1 MKSLLAILAIC
12 TWVLTACQGALLE
25 PTATPVPTNTL
36 APTATP
42 APTNTSAPTATPAP
56 TNTSAPTAD
65 LSGIRV
71 TFVGNSGFLIT
82 VGDQEVL
89 IDALFEGLPPFDDV
103 DLILATHDHP
113 DHFSA
118 TLVQQYMQNNPKT
131 IFIST
136 KQAASQLTGFGDRV
150 IALDPVAGSP
160 VNVEANGIR
169 VEAIYLNHG
178 YPPNDPNEVVNNGYV
193 VTIGPIKFFHT
204 GDIDDLQ
211 DVRQYNLAE
220 QNIDLAFIQ
229 HFFLLDD
236 NARSLIDEVVGEKY
250 LFPIHYKFTTPKF
263 NAGRI
268 KNYFPDAIIFSAEL
282 ESWPRS
288 LPAK

>member
-25 PTATPVPTNTL
+25 PTATPVPTNKL
-36 APTATP
+36 
-42 APTNTSAPTATPAP
+42 APTATPAP

-118 TLVQQYMQNNPKT
+118 TLVEQYLQNNPQA
-131 IFIST
+131 IFMST

-150 IALDPVAGSP
+150 IAVDPVAGSP
-160 VNVEANGIR
+160 VNLEANGIR
-169 VEAIYLNHG
+169 SRSYL
-178 YPPNDPNEVVNNGYV
+178 PES
-193 VTIGPIKFFHT
+193 
-204 GDIDDLQ
+204 
-211 DVRQYNLAE
+211 R
-220 QNIDLAFIQ
+220 
-229 HFFLLDD
+229 
-236 NARSLIDEVVGEKY
+236 
-250 LFPIHYKFTTPKF
+250 
-263 NAGRI
+263 
-268 KNYFPDAIIFSAEL
+268 FSA
-282 ESWPRS
+282 
-288 LPAK
+288 K